1 MGSGVRVEVGVWIP
15 GHQVRALSHPEVQD
29 QGSRPPCS
37 EGKAA
42 RRQRSRGREGAG
54 AQKAVEGPK
63 GEGCWGV
70 LHHQR
75 EYS

>member
-1 MGSGVRVEVGVWIP
+1 MWTP
-15 GHQVRALSHPEVQD
+15 GHQVRALSHRGVQD

-37 EGKAA
+37 EGKAT
-42 RRQRSRGREGAG
+42 RRQRSRGGEGAG

-63 GEGCWGV
+63 GEGRRGV
-70 LHHQR
+70 RHHQR